1 MQLIWTWNIKD
12 RTAQVSLTAP
22 ECYMHSRQQM
32 QKAYKLLFFSLKIY
46 SEYTIYVQQIQEKAF
61 AVFQVS
67 TEEDLEVKTHL

>member
-12 RTAQVSLTAP
+12 RTAQVSLTAQ

-32 QKAYKLLFFSLKIY
+32 QKAYKLFFSLKIY